1 MRNIDV
7 VKLAER
13 HYQVDMRGWV
23 CPFPKYVLN
32 PLLSKLAAGDKI
44 DLLVDC
50 PSATE
55 DVPKTLETL
64 GSRALSVEA
73 IGGGE
78 WNIRILVGG

>member
-1 MRNIDV
+1 MRNLDV
-7 VKLAER
+7 TRLAEN

-23 CPFPKYVLN
+23 CPFPKYVLK
-32 PLLSKLAAGDKI
+32 PLLAKLSKGNLI

-55 DVPKTLETL
+55 DVPATLRGL
-64 GSRALSVEA
+64 GSEALSVTP

-78 WNIRILVGG
+78 WNIQIKV